1 MLKKEIYLILHNIRS
16 EFNVGSI
23 FRTAD
28 AVGVKKIFLT
38 GYSPSPVDRFGREA
52 KGISKVAL
60 GAEKNINWEK
70 KSDIIHLIS
79 KLKANGFYVISVEQ
93 SKKAFDYKKIKIPN
107 KSVFIFGNEV
117 NGLSAKILE
126 QSNAITEIQM
136 KGKKESLNVSV
147 SAGVVLFRVLNI

>member
-28 AVGVKKIFLT
+28 AVNVRKIFLT
-38 GYSPSPVDRFGREA
+38 GYSPSPIDRFGREV

-60 GAEKNINWEK
+60 GAEKNIIWEK
-70 KSDIIHLIS
+70 KKDIISVIS
-79 KLKANGFYVISVEQ
+79 KLKADGFYIISVEQ
-93 SKKAFDYKKIKIPN
+93 DKKAFDYKKIKIPN

-117 NGLSAKILE
+117 SGLSIKILE
-126 QSNAITEIQM
+126 QSNVVAEIQM
-136 KGKKESLNVSV
+136 KGQKESLNVSV
-147 SAGVVLFRVLNI
+147 SAGVILFRTLNI